1 MLSFS
6 LFSSNLAPSQS
17 IQGSSFC
24 HELCFSWLSHCTE
37 NMRWHINF
45 NSQTF
50 LSILFSRI
58 HKTILKGSVQ
68 RFFSKKGRCEKTQPN
83 YLAHEPMSSLQCFS
97 HIPLWNHLPGGLS
110 LPSCAGFLGPL
121 VNTPSVFQLL
131 LSCLLPSVSRWEE
144 PSMTQ
149 CLLPSLSLVR
159 GS

>member
-83 YLAHEPMSSLQCFS
+83 YLAHEPYVFFTMFLTYTTLKPSAWWTITAILCWIFGTFS
-97 HIPLWNHLPGGLS
+97 QHSIS
-110 LPSCAGFLGPL
+110 LPIAT
-121 VNTPSVFQLL
+121 V
-131 LSCLLPSVSRWEE
+131 LSFA
-144 PSMTQ
+144 Q
-149 CLLPSLSLVR
+149 CE
-159 GS
+159 